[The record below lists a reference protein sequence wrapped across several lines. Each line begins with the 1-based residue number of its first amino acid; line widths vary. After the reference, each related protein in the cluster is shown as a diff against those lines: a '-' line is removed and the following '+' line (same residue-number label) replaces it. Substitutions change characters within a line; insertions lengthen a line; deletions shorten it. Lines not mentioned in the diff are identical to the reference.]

1 MVTLIL
7 VILIRQMDQCFSAPD
22 TNFLLSISLY
32 YFPYGG
38 YLLTAN
44 ILQPDRF
51 LLLFGVI
58 D

>member
-1 MVTLIL
+1 
-7 VILIRQMDQCFSAPD
+7 MDQCFSAPD
-22 TNFLLSISLY
+22 TNFLFEYQSVLL
-32 YFPYGG
+32 PYGG